1 MHRRNL
7 VLGDMEDDIQL
18 VHDESV
24 PDIASQPRIKEE
36 THVIPH
42 RLAVLKRKV
51 IIKASSPRG
60 KLLYWWI
67 TVFFLGLLSFLF
79 VLIPLLVGKLDKRD
93 CSEYEID
100 DNDLPYF
107 YRTESGGFEICRQR
121 KMVLEGN
128 IGVGRSYLSE
138 VKVNVFTHSMNS
150 TLNITNLNKNCLL
163 VQWTGASSKAIPLQD
178 CYEIGESNWYGAYE
192 QQKQYWP
199 INMSDFTQE
208 PLSSPFL
215 PHDYLSHTSAYAFGP
230 ILHPLWLNTNGVGI
244 LVAEGVQL
252 HVTMNGTQ
260 LCLIAR
266 PFELDCFS
274 DAVEQA
280 FLNYTVCV
288 FDTVAQTARY
298 YLNDSGLI
306 PKSKATPSPA
316 VFQNPIWSTWA
327 EYKANITTDKISKF
341 CSDIVSNQF
350 NRSQLEID
358 DGYSSFY
365 GELEFN
371 ANVSIDGLVSCKG
384 FNITAWVHPFVNY
397 DASNFKQG
405 LEDGLYLPGISLL
418 DSNGVSLVKWWRDYG
433 AVINFVKNSTAMAQA
448 VSLLAFKDAY
458 NLTSFKFDGGEYTYL
473 PKCIHIEGLSHP
485 GHFTKSYVRF
495 VSDQPYSDHAE
506 VRVGFY
512 TQELPILVRILDRAS
527 TWSMENGLKSV
538 LTAILSVGLGGYR
551 FVMPDMIGG
560 NAFDGIKPPLELF
573 IRWVQLNTFLPVM
586 QFSIAPWRYDNITTE
601 HVRALT
607 QLHYSLEFQKY
618 AEETI
623 DTGFPIIRPLWWRAV
638 ESNDNK
644 TWTIFDQFFL
654 GDDYMVAPVLSEDVR
669 TREVYFPLGS
679 DYSIVNTEISAES
692 VCPNNVCVG
701 GLTYSFTVNLHNVL
715 YFNVLD

>member
-1 MHRRNL
+1 
-7 VLGDMEDDIQL
+7 MEDNTELI
-18 VHDESV
+18 
-24 PDIASQPRIKEE
+24 PDDSRPSIASQPRITEE
-36 THVIPH
+36 SHVIPH
-42 RLAVLKRKV
+42 RLAVLKRRV
-51 IIKASSPRG
+51 ITKASSPRG

-79 VLIPLLVGKLDKRD
+79 VLVPLLVGRLDKQD
-93 CSEYEID
+93 CSDYDID
-100 DNDLPYF
+100 DNDFPYF
-107 YRTESGGFEICRQR
+107 YHIESGGFEICRQR
-121 KMVLEGN
+121 IMVLEGI

-150 TLNITNLNKNCLL
+150 TLNITNLNKNCLN
-163 VQWTGASSKAIPLQD
+163 VQWVGASSKDVPLQD
-178 CYEIGESNWYGAYE
+178 CYEIGESHWYGAYE

-199 INMSDFTQE
+199 INMSDFVQE

-215 PHDYLSHTSAYAFGP
+215 PHDYLSNASSYAFGP

-244 LVAEGVQL
+244 LVDEGVQL

-260 LCLIAR
+260 MCLIAR

-274 DAVEQA
+274 DAMEQA

-288 FDTVAQTARY
+288 FDTIAQTAQY

-306 PKSKATPSPA
+306 AKPKATPSPA

-327 EYKANITTDKISKF
+327 EYKTDITTEKISTF
-341 CSDIVSNQF
+341 CSDIVNNRF
-350 NRSQLEID
+350 NISQLEID
-358 DGYSSFY
+358 DGYSNFY
-365 GELEFN
+365 GELAFN
-371 ANVSIDGLVSCKG
+371 ANVSVDGLVHCKG

-397 DASNFKQG
+397 DASNFRQG
-405 LEDGLYLPGISLL
+405 LVDRSYLPGISQL
-418 DSNGVSLVKWWRDYG
+418 DSNSVSLVKWWHDYG
-433 AVINFVKNSTAMAQA
+433 AVINFAKNSTAAAQS
-448 VSLLAFKDAY
+448 VLLLEFKDAY

-473 PKCIHIEGLSHP
+473 PRCVHIEDLSHP
-485 GHFTKSYVRF
+485 GDFTKSYVRF

-512 TQELPILVRILDRAS
+512 TQEQPILVRILDRTS

-551 FVMPDMIGG
+551 FVIPDMIGG
-560 NAFDGIKPPLELF
+560 NAYFTSKPPVELF

-586 QFSIAPWRYDNITTE
+586 QFSIAPWRYDNGTTE

-607 QLHYSLEFQKY
+607 QLHYSLDFQKY
-618 AEETI
+618 AGETI

-644 TWTIFDQFFL
+644 TWTVFDQFFL
-654 GDDYMVAPVLSEDVR
+654 GDDYMVAPVLSEAKHA
-669 TREVYFPLGS
+669 REVYFPLGS
-679 DYSIVNTEISAES
+679 DYSVVDTEMSAES
-692 VCPNNVCVG
+692 VCPDNVCVG
-701 GLTYSFTVNLHNVL
+701 GLTYLFNVSLHNVL
-715 YFNVLD
+715 YFNILD